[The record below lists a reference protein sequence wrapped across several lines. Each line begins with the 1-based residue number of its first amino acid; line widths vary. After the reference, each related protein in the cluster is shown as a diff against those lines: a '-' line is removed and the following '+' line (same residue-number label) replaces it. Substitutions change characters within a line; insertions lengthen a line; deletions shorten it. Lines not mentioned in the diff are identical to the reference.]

1 MANVAKQ
8 KQIALAV
15 SAVLGGLS
23 FVPTAQAVNLST
35 DGLGEALNWSYY
47 SVNGGN
53 STLFNIINTSDH
65 TVAGRLRFRESRNSR
80 DVYDIVVVLSP
91 HDYWNGIVEAD
102 PTYGASIRTTDL
114 DTCTVPALNTPLNR
128 GFKTRDLTDGGPTDV
143 SRLKEGYFE
152 FIEMGSVP
160 GELKES
166 CAQVT
171 TLFTDNSTST
181 GGAAALD
188 KVKKTF
194 SSYVANPLKGVAN
207 IINVAGWNTAYEPT
221 VFADFYVPPKVGDN
235 LVTLHLP
242 PNFQNIPINNDI
254 DRYRASWYE
263 PTLASA
269 NTPAQVLVADGELFT
284 SPAPGG
290 ANAISYL
297 LSRTDVINTW
307 SERLMSEGAAWDT
320 STALVLTLPTK
331 GFYVDRSDSDM
342 AASGYKGLVGRPL
355 RGPEPFTSP
364 WSWSATTGPESCDPI
379 RISLYDREEN
389 LYDDPP
395 VTSPWGQGYEIC
407 NEANVITFR
416 GGNPLFSNNPYNVD
430 FTVADFPADAG
441 WIDINLHSPAN
452 LWVPEKQVVDAP
464 IQLGYRGLPVVGF
477 GYTYRDQGTAT
488 GVRDSVSYEH
498 AYKRNL
504 IKEIKEEQP
513 E

>member
-1 MANVAKQ
+1 MANIAKQ

-23 FVPTAQAVNLST
+23 FMPAAQAVNLAT
-35 DGLGEALNWSYY
+35 DGLGQALHWSYY

-53 STLFNIINTSDH
+53 STLFNIINTSDE

-102 PTYGASIRTTDL
+102 PTYGASIRTTDT
-114 DTCTVPALNTPLNR
+114 DTCTIPALNTPIR
-128 GFKTRDLTDGGPTDV
+128 RAFKTTDLTDGGPNGVD
-143 SRLKEGYFE
+143 RLKEGYFE
-152 FIEMGSVP
+152 FIQMGSAP
-160 GELKES
+160 GEMS
-166 CAQVT
+166 CATAT
-171 TLFTDNSTST
+171 TLFTENSTSI
-181 GGAAALD
+181 GGAVALARVKAAFPD
-188 KVKKTF
+188 
-194 SSYVANPLKGVAN
+194 YVANPLKGVAN
-207 IINVAGWNTAYEPT
+207 IINVAGWNTAFQPV
-221 VFADFYVPPKVGDN
+221 VFANFFAPGAAPNNN
-235 LVTLHLP
+235 LISLHLP
-242 PNFQNIPINNDI
+242 PTFQNIPID
-254 DRYRASWYE
+254 DAETRFRASWYE
-263 PTLASA
+263 PTLAST
-269 NTPAQVLVADGELFT
+269 NTAAQVLTADGVLHT
-284 SPAPGG
+284 SNGTNASG

-331 GFYVDRSDSDM
+331 GFYVDRLPATNM
-342 AASGYKGLVGRPL
+342 AASGNQYLVGLPNV
-355 RGPEPFTSP
+355 GINGAPIPAQFTAP
-364 WSWSATTGPESCDPI
+364 WSWSPTTGPGSCDPI

-430 FTVADFPADAG
+430 FTLADFPADAG
-441 WIDINLHSPAN
+441 WIDINLNSPAN
-452 LWVPEKQVVDAP
+452 KWNARDDV
-464 IQLGYRGLPVVGF
+464 GYAGLPVTGF
-477 GYTYRDQGTAT
+477 GYTYRDQGTAA

-504 IKEIKEEQP
+504 HNPIQP
-513 E
+513 